1 MNTTTEFLNQNRLI
15 GDHLA
20 DNLVNQI
27 FEKKEQANFYKVL
40 QMDFAAITEAED
52 SELKSFLLDRRPL
65 PQWFDAGRILKGQ
78 KFYKKFATP
87 IMTLL
92 GGLSLPYC
100 YAASPGNKALYLSD
114 KMRKSPG
121 KRLVD
126 TADFII
132 MVSTAQNI
140 AENSKAQISINKLRL
155 IHAIARYYILKSGN
169 WSIEWGIPINQED
182 MAGTN
187 LAFSYIIVNG
197 LQKSGYMITER
208 EKENFL
214 ALWRYI
220 GYQLYIQDE
229 LLPSTLKEAE
239 LLEKTIRKRHFK
251 ESEEGFTLA
260 KELITYYK
268 TMTKGTDSYLLESQ
282 IRYWLGPLAANCVG
296 LKADKLKDTIVQ
308 TLNLFQESTN
318 FYKVDSGSF
327 AKMMQNHKLL
337 KSQVSNLG

>member
-1 MNTTTEFLNQNRLI
+1 MNTLPEFLNQNRLI
-15 GDHLA
+15 GDPLA

-27 FEKKEQANFYKVL
+27 FDKKEQANFYRIL
-40 QMDFAAITEAED
+40 QMDAASVMDAED
-52 SELKSFLLDRRPL
+52 SELKSFLTNTRPL
-65 PQWFDAGRILKGQ
+65 PQWFDAERILKGQ
-78 KFYKKFATP
+78 KFYKKFAMP

-132 MVSTAQNI
+132 TVSTALNI
-140 AENSKAQISINKLRL
+140 SENSEAQISTNKLRL
-155 IHAIARYYILKSGN
+155 IHAVARYYILNSSK

-187 LAFSYIIVNG
+187 LAFSYIIVKG

-239 LLEKTIRKRHFK
+239 LLEQAIRKRHFQ

-268 TMTKGTDSYLLESQ
+268 TMTKGMDSYLLESQ
-282 IRYWLGPLAANCVG
+282 IRYWLGPLAADCVG

-318 FYKVDSGSF
+318 FYKVDSRSF
-327 AKMMQNHKLL
+327 TKMVQNHKLL
-337 KSQVSNLG
+337 KSQVSNL

>member
-1 MNTTTEFLNQNRLI
+1 MNTSTEFLNQNRLI
-15 GDHLA
+15 GDPLA

-27 FEKKEQANFYKVL
+27 FDKKEQANFYRIL
-40 QMDFAAITEAED
+40 QMDAASVMDAED
-52 SELKSFLLDRRPL
+52 SELKSFLTNTRPL
-65 PQWFDAGRILKGQ
+65 PQWFDAERILKGQ
-78 KFYKKFATP
+78 KFYKKFAMP

-132 MVSTAQNI
+132 TVSTALNI
-140 AENSKAQISINKLRL
+140 SENSEAQISTNKLRL
-155 IHAIARYYILKSGN
+155 IHAVARYYILNSSK

-187 LAFSYIIVNG
+187 LAFSYIIVKG

-239 LLEKTIRKRHFK
+239 LLEQAIRKRHFQ

-268 TMTKGTDSYLLESQ
+268 TMTKGMDSYLLESQ
-282 IRYWLGPLAANCVG
+282 IRYWLGPLAADCVG

-318 FYKVDSGSF
+318 FYKVDSRSF
-327 AKMMQNHKLL
+327 TKMVQNHKLL
-337 KSQVSNLG
+337 KSQVSNL

>member
-1 MNTTTEFLNQNRLI
+1 MNTSTEFLNQNRLI
-15 GDHLA
+15 GDPLS

-27 FEKKEQANFYKVL
+27 FDKKEQANFYRIL
-40 QMDFAAITEAED
+40 QMDAASVMDAED
-52 SELKSFLLDRRPL
+52 SELKSFLTNTRPL
-65 PQWFDAGRILKGQ
+65 PQWFDAERILKGQ
-78 KFYKKFATP
+78 KFYKKFAMP

-132 MVSTAQNI
+132 TVSTALNI
-140 AENSKAQISINKLRL
+140 SENSEAQISTNKLRL
-155 IHAIARYYILKSGN
+155 IHAVARYYILNSSK

-187 LAFSYIIVNG
+187 LAFSYIIVKG

-239 LLEKTIRKRHFK
+239 LLEKAIRKRHFQ

-268 TMTKGTDSYLLESQ
+268 TITKCMDSYLLESQ
-282 IRYWLGPLAANCVG
+282 IRYWLGPLAADCVG

-318 FYKVDSGSF
+318 FYKVDSRSF
-327 AKMMQNHKLL
+327 TKMVQNHKLL
-337 KSQVSNLG
+337 KSQVSNL

>member
-1 MNTTTEFLNQNRLI
+1 MNTSTEFLNQNRLI
-15 GDHLA
+15 GDPLA

-27 FEKKEQANFYKVL
+27 FDKKEQANFYRIL
-40 QMDFAAITEAED
+40 QMDAASVMDAED
-52 SELKSFLLDRRPL
+52 SELKSFLTNTRPL
-65 PQWFDAGRILKGQ
+65 PQWFDAERILKGQ
-78 KFYKKFATP
+78 KFYKKFAMP

-132 MVSTAQNI
+132 TVSTALNI
-140 AENSKAQISINKLRL
+140 SENSEAQISTNKLRL
-155 IHAIARYYILKSGN
+155 IHAVARYYILNSSK

-187 LAFSYIIVNG
+187 LAFSYIIVKG

-239 LLEKTIRKRHFK
+239 LLEQAIRKRHFQ

-268 TMTKGTDSYLLESQ
+268 TMTKGMDSYLLESQ
-282 IRYWLGPLAANCVG
+282 IRYWLGPLAADCVG
-296 LKADKLKDTIVQ
+296 LKADKLKDTLVQ

-318 FYKVDSGSF
+318 FYKVDSRSF
-327 AKMMQNHKLL
+327 TKMVQNHKLL
-337 KSQVSNLG
+337 KSQVSNL

>member
-1 MNTTTEFLNQNRLI
+1 MNTSTEFLNQNRLI
-15 GDHLA
+15 GDPLA

-27 FEKKEQANFYKVL
+27 FDKKEQANFYRIL
-40 QMDFAAITEAED
+40 QMDAASVMDAED
-52 SELKSFLLDRRPL
+52 SELKSFLTNTRPL
-65 PQWFDAGRILKGQ
+65 PQWFDAERILKGQ
-78 KFYKKFATP
+78 KFYKKFAMP

-132 MVSTAQNI
+132 TVSTALNI
-140 AENSKAQISINKLRL
+140 SENSEAQISINKLRL
-155 IHAIARYYILKSGN
+155 IHAVARYYILNSSK

-187 LAFSYIIVNG
+187 LAFSYIIVKG

-239 LLEKTIRKRHFK
+239 LLEQAIIKRHFQ

-268 TMTKGTDSYLLESQ
+268 TMTKGMDSYLLESQ
-282 IRYWLGPLAANCVG
+282 IRYWLGPLAADCVG

-318 FYKVDSGSF
+318 FYKVDSRSF
-327 AKMMQNHKLL
+327 TKMVQNHKLL
-337 KSQVSNLG
+337 KSQVSNL

>member
-1 MNTTTEFLNQNRLI
+1 MNTSPGFLNHNRLI
-15 GDHLA
+15 GDPLA
-20 DNLVNQI
+20 DDLVKQI
-27 FEKKEQANFYKVL
+27 FEKKEQANFYRLL
-40 QMDFAAITEAED
+40 QIDSSHIIEAED
-52 SELKSFLLDRRPL
+52 SELKSFLTDIRPL
-65 PQWFDAGRILKGQ
+65 PRWFDAERISKGQ
-78 KFYKKFATP
+78 NFYKKFATP
-87 IMTLL
+87 VMTLL

-132 MVSTAQNI
+132 TVSTALNI
-140 AENSKAQISINKLRL
+140 SENSEAQISINKLRL
-155 IHAIARYYILKSGN
+155 IHAVARYYILNSNN
-169 WSIEWGIPINQED
+169 WSMEWGLPINQED

-187 LAFSYIIVNG
+187 LAFSYIIING
-197 LQKSGYMITER
+197 LQKTGYMMTNR

-220 GYQLYIQDE
+220 GYQLYIEDE

-260 KELITYYK
+260 KELIAYYK
-268 TMTKGTDSYLLESQ
+268 SMVKGMDSYLLESQ
-282 IRYWLGPLAANCVG
+282 IRYWLGPLAADCVG
-296 LKADKLKDTIVQ
+296 LKADKVKDTIVQ
-308 TLNLFQESTN
+308 TINLVKESTN
-318 FYKVDSGSF
+318 FFDVDPDSF
-327 AKMMQNHKLL
+327 TKMMKNHKLL
-337 KSQVSNLG
+337 KMQVSNR

>member
-1 MNTTTEFLNQNRLI
+1 MNTSPEFLNQNRLI
-15 GDHLA
+15 GDPLA
-20 DNLVNQI
+20 DNLVKQL
-27 FEKKEQANFYKVL
+27 FDKKEQANFYKIL
-40 QMDFAAITEAED
+40 QMDAAAIMDAED
-52 SELKSFLLDRRPL
+52 SELKSFLMDVRPL
-65 PQWFDAGRILKGQ
+65 PQWFDAERILKGQ
-78 KFYKKFATP
+78 KFYRKFAMP

-132 MVSTAQNI
+132 LVSTAQNI
-140 AENSKAQISINKLRL
+140 SENKNAQIGINKLRL
-155 IHAIARYYILKSGN
+155 IHAIARYYILNSGN
-169 WSIEWGIPINQED
+169 WSMEWGIPINQED

-187 LAFSYIIVNG
+187 LAFSYIIVSG

-220 GYQLYIQDE
+220 GYQLHIQDE
-229 LLPSTLKEAE
+229 LLPFTLKEAE

-260 KELITYYK
+260 KELITYYRS
-268 TMTKGTDSYLLESQ
+268 MTNGMDSYLLESQ
-282 IRYWLGPLAANCVG
+282 IRYWLGPLAADCVG
-296 LKADKLKDTIVQ
+296 LKADKLKDTLVQ

-327 AKMMQNHKLL
+327 TKMIQNHKLL
-337 KSQVSNLG
+337 KSQVSKL

>member
-1 MNTTTEFLNQNRLI
+1 MNTSTEFLNQNRLI
-15 GDHLA
+15 GDPLA

-27 FEKKEQANFYKVL
+27 FDKKEQTNFYRIL
-40 QMDFAAITEAED
+40 QMDAASVMDAED
-52 SELKSFLLDRRPL
+52 SELKSFLTNTRPL
-65 PQWFDAGRILKGQ
+65 PQWFDAERILKGQ
-78 KFYKKFATP
+78 KFYKKFAMP

-132 MVSTAQNI
+132 TVSTALNI
-140 AENSKAQISINKLRL
+140 SENSEAQISTNKLRL
-155 IHAIARYYILKSGN
+155 IHAVARYYILNSSK

-187 LAFSYIIVNG
+187 LAFSYIIVKG

-239 LLEKTIRKRHFK
+239 LLEQAIRKRHFQ

-268 TMTKGTDSYLLESQ
+268 TMTKGMDSYLLESQ
-282 IRYWLGPLAANCVG
+282 IRYWLGPLAADCVG
-296 LKADKLKDTIVQ
+296 LKADKLKDTIAQ

-318 FYKVDSGSF
+318 FYKVDSRSF
-327 AKMMQNHKLL
+327 TKMVQNHKLL
-337 KSQVSNLG
+337 KSQVSNL